1 MLQLN
6 ASCSPMV
13 HDHEHGHHDCCG
25 TDHRAAQPADG
36 CISSAS
42 ATCPPRAGAGEVLWR
57 INAMDCA
64 AEENEIRQALAGVT
78 GIADLRF
85 QLASRTLAIRAKP
98 AALSTAETILRRLG
112 YPPQVLESGSPAAPV
127 TGSVPWTR
135 LIAALV
141 LAAAAE
147 GIHALLPQSWLHE
160 ALEIALA
167 LGAIPLAGL
176 PVYTKGLAA
185 LRLGRLNINALM
197 TVAVTG
203 AFLIGHWP
211 EAAMVMALYAI
222 AEALEAQAADRARA
236 AISRLMELAPEQA
249 RIKQDSGEW
258 ALVGVAAVVINQLVR
273 VEPGERIPLDG
284 VVAAGNSAVNQ
295 APVTGESLPVEK
307 GAGDQVFAGT
317 VNTHGSLVITVT
329 APASKS
335 TLARI
340 IHAVEEAQAS
350 RAPIQRFV
358 DRFAARYTPAV
369 FVLALAL
376 ALLSPPLLG
385 LTPIDAVYR
394 ALVLL
399 VIACPCALVI
409 ATPVTLVSGLTAAA
423 RRGIVIKGGLYLE
436 QARQL
441 RTLAFDKTGTLTT
454 GRPTLEAF
462 QVIDG
467 RVPIT
472 LQQQWAASLASRSD
486 HPISRAIAVAL
497 DDERLPV
504 EALKA
509 LGGRGVSGEIDG
521 QTLRLANHR
530 WVHELGLCTPDLEQ
544 AMAAHEQRGRSV
556 SLLTDAHG
564 VLALIAV
571 ADQPRATAAAAITGL
586 RQLGLTPVMLS
597 GDNARTAG
605 VIADRL
611 GIEQVRSELLPEQKL
626 AAIAQLQAQAPTG
639 MVGDGIND
647 APAVAGASV
656 GVAMGAAGSD
666 TAMEAAD
673 VVVMDDDPQRLV
685 ELIRLSR
692 CTWAV
697 LWQNIAL
704 ALGIKGAFLVLTL
717 LGTAT
722 MWQAVFADMGTSLL
736 VIANGLRL
744 RRQQW
749 A

>member
-1 MLQLN
+1 VT
-6 ASCSPMV
+6 P
-13 HDHEHGHHDCCG
+13 
-25 TDHRAAQPADG
+25 
-36 CISSAS
+36 
-42 ATCPPRAGAGEVLWR
+42 AGAGEQVWR
-57 INAMDCA
+57 IAAMDCA
-64 AEENEIRQALAGVT
+64 TEENEIRHALAGVT
-78 GIADLRF
+78 GIGELRF
-85 QLASRTLAIRAKP
+85 QLASRTLAIRADT
-98 AALSTAETILRRLG
+98 AALHRAETILQKLG
-112 YPPQVLESGSPAAPV
+112 YPPQVLDAGQPAPPV
-127 TGSVPWTR
+127 AAAVPWSR
-135 LIAALV
+135 LIASLV

-147 GIHALLPQSWLHE
+147 GIHSFLPPSWLHE
-160 ALEIALA
+160 GLEITLA

-176 PVYTKGLAA
+176 PVYVKGLAA
-185 LRLGRLNINALM
+185 LRQGRLNINALM

-222 AEALEAQAADRARA
+222 AEALEARAADRARA
-236 AISRLMELAPEQA
+236 AISRLMELAPDQA
-249 RIKQDSGEW
+249 RVEQGSGDW
-258 ALVGVAAVVINQLVR
+258 RLVPVDVVAVGQVMR

-284 VVAAGNSAVNQ
+284 VVQLGGSAVNQ

-307 GAGDQVFAGT
+307 GPGDPVFAGT
-317 VNTHGSLVITVT
+317 VNTHASLVITVT
-329 APASKS
+329 APAASS

-369 FVLALAL
+369 FVLALAV
-376 ALLSPPLLG
+376 ALLAPPLLG
-385 LTPIDAVYR
+385 LTPLDGVYR

-436 QARQL
+436 QARRL
-441 RTLAFDKTGTLTT
+441 RVLAFDKTGTLTT
-454 GRPTLEAF
+454 GRPTLEALEL
-462 QVIDG
+462 IDD
-467 RVPIT
+467 RVS
-472 LQQQWAASLASRSD
+472 LAQQRQWAASLAARSD
-486 HPISRAIAVAL
+486 HPISRAIAASL
-497 DDERLPV
+497 DGERLPV
-504 EALKA
+504 EALEA
-509 LGGRGVSGEIDG
+509 HGGRGVSGRING
-521 QTLRLANHR
+521 RALRLANHR
-530 WVHELGLCTPDLEQ
+530 WVHELGLCSPILEL
-544 AMAAHEQRGRSV
+544 AMAEHEERGRSV
-556 SLLTDAHG
+556 SLLADDQG

-571 ADQPRATAAAAITGL
+571 ADQPRPTAAEAIHRL
-586 RQLGLTPVMLS
+586 KQLGLKPVMLS
-597 GDNARTAG
+597 GDNARTAA
-605 VIADRL
+605 VIAGRL

-626 AAIAQLQAQAPTG
+626 AAIAELQRQAPTG

-647 APAVAGASV
+647 APALAGAEI

-673 VVVMDDDPQRLV
+673 VVVMDDDPLRLV

-692 CTWAV
+692 RTWAV
-697 LWQNIAL
+697 LWQNIVL
-704 ALGIKGAFLVLTL
+704 ALGIKAVFLVLTL

-744 RRQQW
+744 LRAGPSEWRS
-749 A
+749 

>member
-1 MLQLN
+1 MAR
-6 ASCSPMV
+6 ASA
-13 HDHEHGHHDCCG
+13 HHDCCG
-25 TDHRAAQPADG
+25 HDHGLERKQGPAA
-36 CISSAS
+36 
-42 ATCPPRAGAGEVLWR
+42 PPPEAGAGEQLWR
-57 INAMDCA
+57 ITAMDCA
-64 AEENEIRQALAGVT
+64 SEENEIRQALAGVA
-78 GIADLRF
+78 GIAELRV
-85 QLASRTLAIRAKP
+85 QLASRTLAIRAEP
-98 AALSTAETILRRLG
+98 AALGRAEAILRQLG
-112 YPPQVLESGSPAAPV
+112 YPPEVLKAGTPLTPV
-127 TGSVPWTR
+127 PTTVPWTR

-147 GIHALLPQSWLHE
+147 GIHTALPPFWLQE
-160 ALEIALA
+160 AIEIALA
-167 LGAIPLAGL
+167 LVAIALAGL
-176 PVYTKGLAA
+176 PVYLKGVAA
-185 LRLGRLNINALM
+185 LRQARLNINALM

-203 AFLIGHWP
+203 AFLIGQWP

-222 AEALEAQAADRARA
+222 AEALEVRAADRARA
-236 AISRLMELAPEQA
+236 AISRLMDLAPDQA
-249 RIKQDSGEW
+249 RVRSAAGAWRQVAVD
-258 ALVGVAAVVINQLVR
+258 AVAVGQVVR

-284 VVAAGNSAVNQ
+284 VVEQGSSAVNQ

-307 GAGDQVFAGT
+307 EPGDPVFAGT

-329 APASKS
+329 AAASGS

-369 FVLALAL
+369 FVLALAV
-376 ALLSPPLLG
+376 ALLSPPLFG
-385 LTPIDAVYR
+385 LTALDAVYR

-423 RRGIVIKGGLYLE
+423 RRGIVIKGGLHLE
-436 QARQL
+436 QARRL

-462 QVIDG
+462 EVIDG
-467 RVPIT
+467 RVPIA
-472 LQQQWAASLASRSD
+472 LQRQWAASLAARSD
-486 HPISRAIAVAL
+486 HPISRAIAAAL
-497 DDERLPV
+497 DGPRLPV
-504 EALKA
+504 EALQVE
-509 LGGRGVSGEIDG
+509 GGRGVTGLIEARP
-521 QTLRLANHR
+521 LRLANHR
-530 WVHELGLCTPDLEQ
+530 WVHELGLCSPALEL
-544 AMAAHEQRGRSV
+544 AMAEHQRRGRSV
-556 SLLTDAHG
+556 SLLADGQG
-564 VLALIAV
+564 VLALLAV
-571 ADQPRATAAAAITGL
+571 ADQPRPTAAEAVARL
-586 RQLGLTPVMLS
+586 KRLGLTPVMLS
-597 GDNARTAG
+597 GDNARTAA
-605 VIADRL
+605 VIAGRL
-611 GIEQVRSELLPEQKL
+611 GIEAVRSELLPEQKL
-626 AAIAQLQAQAPTG
+626 AAIAELQRQAPSG

-647 APAVAGASV
+647 APALAGAAV

-673 VVVMDDDPQRLV
+673 VVVMDDDLLRLV
-685 ELIRLSR
+685 DLIRLSR
-692 CTWAV
+692 RTWMV

-744 RRQQW
+744 LRQRW
-749 A
+749 D

>member
-1 MLQLN
+1 
-6 ASCSPMV
+6 
-13 HDHEHGHHDCCG
+13 
-25 TDHRAAQPADG
+25 
-36 CISSAS
+36 
-42 ATCPPRAGAGEVLWR
+42 
-57 INAMDCA
+57 MDCA
-64 AEENEIRQALAGVT
+64 TEENEIRQALADVT
-78 GIADLRF
+78 GIAELRV
-85 QLASRTLAIRAKP
+85 QLASRTLAIRAEP
-98 AALSTAETILRRLG
+98 EALQQAERILRGLG
-112 YPPQVLESGSPAAPV
+112 YPPQVLEAGATAAPLTDAV
-127 TGSVPWTR
+127 TWHR

-147 GIHALLPQSWLHE
+147 GIHTLLPASWLHE
-160 ALEIALA
+160 ALEITLA
-167 LGAIPLAGL
+167 IGAIPLAGL

-185 LRLGRLNINALM
+185 LRQGRLNINALM

-222 AEALEAQAADRARA
+222 AEALEARAADRARA
-236 AISRLMELAPEQA
+236 AISRLLELAPEQA
-249 RIKQDSGEW
+249 RVRTCTDTWQQ
-258 ALVGVAAVVINQLVR
+258 LPVAAVAINQVVR

-284 VVAAGNSAVNQ
+284 VVASGSSAVNQ
-295 APVTGESLPVEK
+295 APVTGESLPMEK
-307 GAGDQVFAGT
+307 GPGDPVFAGT

-329 APASKS
+329 APASRS

-369 FVLALAL
+369 FALALAV

-385 LTPIDAVYR
+385 LAPVDAIYR

-436 QARQL
+436 QARRL

-462 QVIDG
+462 ELIDG
-467 RVPIT
+467 RLPIA
-472 LQQQWAASLASRSD
+472 LQRQWAASLAARSD
-486 HPISRAIAVAL
+486 HPISRAIAAAL
-497 DDERLPV
+497 GGERLPV
-504 EALKA
+504 EAVEA
-509 LGGRGVSGEIDG
+509 WGGRGISGQIDG
-521 QTLRLANHR
+521 RPLRLANHR
-530 WVHELGLCTPDLEQ
+530 WLQELGLCSADLEQ
-544 AMAAHEQRGRSV
+544 VMAVHEQQGRSV
-556 SLLTDAHG
+556 SLLADAQG

-571 ADQPRATAAAAITGL
+571 ADQPRPTAAAAVAGL

-597 GDNARTAG
+597 GDNRRTAS
-605 VIADRL
+605 VIAGRL
-611 GIEQVRSELLPEQKL
+611 GIEQVHSELLPEQKL
-626 AAIAQLQAQAPTG
+626 AAIAELQRQAPTG

-647 APAVAGASV
+647 APALAGAAI

-666 TAMEAAD
+666 TAIEAAD

-685 ELIRLSR
+685 DLIRLSR
-692 CTWAV
+692 RTWAV

-717 LGTAT
+717 LGSAT
-722 MWQAVFADMGTSLL
+722 MWEAVFADMGTSLL

-744 RRQQW
+744 RRQRW
-749 A
+749 C

>member
-1 MLQLN
+1 ML
-6 ASCSPMV
+6 SVTPFCSPMAPV
-13 HDHEHGHHDCCG
+13 PEHHDCCS
-25 TDHRAAQPADG
+25 H
-36 CISSAS
+36 SH
-42 ATCPPRAGAGEVLWR
+42 TCSNDPTAPIAPPQARTGEVLWR

-64 AEENEIRQALAGVT
+64 TEENEIRHALAGVT
-78 GIADLRF
+78 GIAELRF
-85 QLASRTLAIRAKP
+85 QLASRTLVIRAEP
-98 AALSTAETILRRLG
+98 AAFTQAETILRRLG
-112 YPPQVLESGSPAAPV
+112 YPPHVVEPGATASQVSNGV
-127 TGSVPWTR
+127 RWNR

-147 GIHALLPQSWLHE
+147 GIHALLPASWLHE

-167 LGAIPLAGL
+167 LAAIPLAGL

-185 LRLGRLNINALM
+185 LRQGRLNINALM
-197 TVAVTG
+197 TVAVSG

-222 AEALEAQAADRARA
+222 AEALEARAADQARA

-249 RIKQDSGEW
+249 RVQTGTEAW
-258 ALVGVAAVVINQLVR
+258 QQVHVAAVAIGQVMR

-284 VVAAGNSAVNQ
+284 VVASGSSAVNQ

-307 GAGDQVFAGT
+307 GAGDAVFAGT

-369 FVLALAL
+369 FALALAV
-376 ALLSPPLLG
+376 ALLSPPLFG

-462 QVIDG
+462 EVMDG
-467 RVPIT
+467 RVPIA
-472 LQQQWAASLASRSD
+472 LQRQWAASLAARSD
-486 HPISRAIAVAL
+486 HPISRAIARSL
-497 DDERLPV
+497 GGERLPV
-504 EALKA
+504 EALEA
-509 LGGRGVSGEIDG
+509 QGGRGVSGEIDG

-530 WVHELGLCTPDLEQ
+530 WMHELGLCTPDLEQ
-544 AMAAHEQRGRSV
+544 VMAAHEQRGRSV
-556 SLLTDAHG
+556 SLLADAQG
-564 VLALIAV
+564 VLALMAV
-571 ADQPRATAAAAITGL
+571 ADQPRPTAAAAITGL
-586 RQLGLTPVMLS
+586 KQLGLTPVMLS
-597 GDNARTAG
+597 GDNARTAA
-605 VIADRL
+605 VIAGRL

-626 AAIAQLQAQAPTG
+626 AAIADLQLEAPTG

-647 APAVAGASV
+647 APALASAAI

-685 ELIRLSR
+685 DLIRLSR
-692 CTWAV
+692 RTWAV

-704 ALGIKGAFLVLTL
+704 ALGIKGAFLLLTL

-722 MWQAVFADMGTSLL
+722 MWEAVFADMGTSLL

-744 RRQQW
+744 RRQRW

>member
-1 MLQLN
+1 MLTVVPSSN
-6 ASCSPMV
+6 PMA
-13 HDHEHGHHDCCG
+13 HAPEQHDCCG
-25 TDHRAAQPADG
+25 HGTSCSR
-36 CISSAS
+36 SSTAPV
-42 ATCPPRAGAGEVLWR
+42 APPQARSGEVLWR

-64 AEENEIRQALAGVT
+64 TEENEIRQALAGVS
-78 GIADLRF
+78 GITELRF
-85 QLASRTLAIRAKP
+85 QLASRTLAIRANP
-98 AALSTAETILRRLG
+98 AALSQAETILRRLS
-112 YPPQVLESGSPAAPV
+112 YPPHVVELGDTANPV
-127 TGSVPWTR
+127 IHAVPWHR

-141 LAAAAE
+141 LAVAAE
-147 GIHALLPQSWLHE
+147 GIHAVVPPSWLHE

-185 LRLGRLNINALM
+185 LRQGRLNINALM

-249 RIKQDSGEW
+249 RIQQTSGEW
-258 ALVGVAAVVINQLVR
+258 GLVGVDAVAINQLVR

-284 VVAAGNSAVNQ
+284 VVASGNSAVNQ
-295 APVTGESLPVEK
+295 APVTGESLPVDK
-307 GAGDQVFAGT
+307 SAGDLVFAGT
-317 VNTHGSLVITVT
+317 INTHGSLVIAVT

-350 RAPIQRFV
+350 RAPIQRVV

-369 FVLALAL
+369 FVLALAA
-376 ALLSPPLLG
+376 ALLSPPLLD

-441 RTLAFDKTGTLTT
+441 RTMAFDKTGTLTT

-462 QVIDG
+462 EVING
-467 RVPIT
+467 RVPIA
-472 LQQQWAASLASRSD
+472 LQRQWAGSLAARSD
-486 HPISRAIAVAL
+486 HPISRAIGQAL
-497 DDERLPV
+497 DADRLPV
-504 EALKA
+504 VALEAR
-509 LGGRGVSGEIDG
+509 GGRGVSGEIDG
-521 QTLRLANHR
+521 HRLRLANHR
-530 WVHELGLCTPDLEQ
+530 WLRELGLCTTDLEQ
-544 AMAAHEQRGRSV
+544 AMVVHERRGRSV
-556 SLLTDAHG
+556 SLLADEQG

-571 ADQPRATAAAAITGL
+571 ADQPKPTASAAITGL
-586 RQLGLTPVMLS
+586 KQLGLTPVMLS
-597 GDNARTAG
+597 GDNARTAA
-605 VIADRL
+605 VIAGRL
-611 GIEQVRSELLPEQKL
+611 GIEEVRSELLPEQKL
-626 AAIAQLQAQAPTG
+626 AAIADLQRQAPTG

-647 APAVAGASV
+647 APALAGAAI

-685 ELIRLSR
+685 DLIRLSR
-692 CTWAV
+692 HTWAV

-704 ALGIKGAFLVLTL
+704 ALGIKGAFLLLTL

-722 MWQAVFADMGTSLL
+722 MWEAVFADMGTSLL

-744 RRQQW
+744 RRQRW

>member
-1 MLQLN
+1 MT
-6 ASCSPMV
+6 P
-13 HDHEHGHHDCCG
+13 
-25 TDHRAAQPADG
+25 
-36 CISSAS
+36 
-42 ATCPPRAGAGEVLWR
+42 AGAGEQVWR
-57 INAMDCA
+57 IAAMDCA
-64 AEENEIRQALAGVT
+64 TEENEIRHALAGVT
-78 GIADLRF
+78 GIGELRF
-85 QLASRTLAIRAKP
+85 QLASRTLAIRADT
-98 AALSTAETILRRLG
+98 AALHRAETILQKLG
-112 YPPQVLESGSPAAPV
+112 YPPQVLDAGQPAPPV
-127 TGSVPWTR
+127 AAAVPWSR
-135 LIAALV
+135 LIASLV

-147 GIHALLPQSWLHE
+147 GIHSFLPPSWLHE
-160 ALEIALA
+160 GLEITLA

-176 PVYTKGLAA
+176 PVYVKGLAA
-185 LRLGRLNINALM
+185 LRQGRLNINALM

-222 AEALEAQAADRARA
+222 AEALEARAADRARA
-236 AISRLMELAPEQA
+236 AISRLMELAPDQA
-249 RIKQDSGEW
+249 RVEQGSGDW
-258 ALVGVAAVVINQLVR
+258 RLVPVDVVAVGQVMR

-284 VVAAGNSAVNQ
+284 VVQLGGSAVNQ

-307 GAGDQVFAGT
+307 GPGDPVFAGT
-317 VNTHGSLVITVT
+317 VNTHASLVITVT
-329 APASKS
+329 APAASS

-369 FVLALAL
+369 FVLALAV
-376 ALLSPPLLG
+376 ALLAPPLLG
-385 LTPIDAVYR
+385 LTPLDGVYR

-436 QARQL
+436 QARRL
-441 RTLAFDKTGTLTT
+441 RVLAFDKTGTLTT
-454 GRPTLEAF
+454 GRPTLEALEL
-462 QVIDG
+462 IDD
-467 RVPIT
+467 RVS
-472 LQQQWAASLASRSD
+472 LAQQRQWAASLAARSD
-486 HPISRAIAVAL
+486 HPISRAIAASL
-497 DDERLPV
+497 DGERLPV
-504 EALKA
+504 EALEA
-509 LGGRGVSGEIDG
+509 HGGRGVSGRING
-521 QTLRLANHR
+521 RALRLANHR
-530 WVHELGLCTPDLEQ
+530 WVHELGLCSPILEL
-544 AMAAHEQRGRSV
+544 AMAEHEERGRSV
-556 SLLTDAHG
+556 SLLADDQG

-571 ADQPRATAAAAITGL
+571 ADQPRPTAAEAIHRL
-586 RQLGLTPVMLS
+586 KQLGLKPVMLS
-597 GDNARTAG
+597 GDNARTAA
-605 VIADRL
+605 VIAGRL

-626 AAIAQLQAQAPTG
+626 AAIAELQRQAPTG

-647 APAVAGASV
+647 APALAGAEI

-673 VVVMDDDPQRLV
+673 VVVMDDDPLRLV

-692 CTWAV
+692 RTWAV
-697 LWQNIAL
+697 LWQNIVL
-704 ALGIKGAFLVLTL
+704 ALGIKAVFLVLTL

-744 RRQQW
+744 LRRRSG
-749 A
+749 

>member
-1 MLQLN
+1 M
-6 ASCSPMV
+6 A
-13 HDHEHGHHDCCG
+13 HDHAHHGCCG
-25 TDHRAAQPADG
+25 HDSSCGSPPSSPPAV
-36 CISSAS
+36 
-42 ATCPPRAGAGEVLWR
+42 TPAGAGEQVWR
-57 INAMDCA
+57 IAAMDCA
-64 AEENEIRQALAGVT
+64 TEENEIRHALAGVT
-78 GIADLRF
+78 GIGELRF
-85 QLASRTLAIRAKP
+85 QLASRTLAIRADT
-98 AALSTAETILRRLG
+98 AALHRAETILQKLG
-112 YPPQVLESGSPAAPV
+112 YPPQVLDAGQPAPPV
-127 TGSVPWTR
+127 AAAVPWSR
-135 LIAALV
+135 LIASLV

-147 GIHALLPQSWLHE
+147 GIHSFLPPSWLHE
-160 ALEIALA
+160 GLEITLA

-176 PVYTKGLAA
+176 PVYVKGLAA
-185 LRLGRLNINALM
+185 LRQGRLNINALM

-222 AEALEAQAADRARA
+222 AEALEARAADRARA
-236 AISRLMELAPEQA
+236 AISRLMELAPDQA
-249 RIKQDSGEW
+249 RVEQGSGDW
-258 ALVGVAAVVINQLVR
+258 RLVPVEVVAVGQVMR

-284 VVAAGNSAVNQ
+284 VVQLGGSAVNQ

-307 GAGDQVFAGT
+307 GPGDPVFAGT
-317 VNTHGSLVITVT
+317 VNTHASLVITVT
-329 APASKS
+329 APAASS

-369 FVLALAL
+369 FVLALAV
-376 ALLSPPLLG
+376 ALLAPPLLG
-385 LTPIDAVYR
+385 LTPLDGVYR

-436 QARQL
+436 QARCL
-441 RTLAFDKTGTLTT
+441 RILAFDKTGTLTT

-462 QVIDG
+462 ELIDP
-467 RVPIT
+467 RVP
-472 LQQQWAASLASRSD
+472 LAQQRQWAASLAARSD
-486 HPISRAIAVAL
+486 HPISRAIAAAL
-497 DDERLPV
+497 DGERLPV
-504 EALKA
+504 EELAA
-509 LGGRGVSGEIDG
+509 EGGRGVSGQIAG
-521 QTLRLANHR
+521 QALRLANHR
-530 WVHELGLCTPDLEQ
+530 WIHELGLCTPALEQ
-544 AMAAHEQRGRSV
+544 AMTAHEQRGRSV
-556 SLLTDAHG
+556 SLLSDEQG

-571 ADQPRATAAAAITGL
+571 ADQPRPTAAEAITRL
-586 RQLGLTPVMLS
+586 KQLGLTPVMLS
-597 GDNARTAG
+597 GDNARTAA
-605 VIADRL
+605 VIAGRL

-626 AAIAQLQAQAPTG
+626 EAIAELQRLGPTG

-647 APAVAGASV
+647 APALAGAAV

-673 VVVMDDDPQRLV
+673 VVVMDDDPLRLV

-692 CTWAV
+692 RTWAV
-697 LWQNIAL
+697 LMQNIAL

-744 RRQQW
+744 LRRRSG
-749 A
+749 

>member
-1 MLQLN
+1 MARDQEQHECCGHEI
-6 ASCSPMV
+6 SCSRNSTAP
-13 HDHEHGHHDCCG
+13 
-25 TDHRAAQPADG
+25 AAPPQPR
-36 CISSAS
+36 I
-42 ATCPPRAGAGEVLWR
+42 GEVLWR

-64 AEENEIRQALAGVT
+64 TEENEIRQALADVS
-78 GIADLRF
+78 GITDLRF
-85 QLASRTLAIRAKP
+85 QLASRTLAIRAEP
-98 AALSTAETILRRLG
+98 AALVQAETILRRLS
-112 YPPQVLESGSPAAPV
+112 YPPAVVEPGDTTSALIN
-127 TGSVPWTR
+127 TVPWHR

-147 GIHALLPQSWLHE
+147 GIHALLPSSWLHE

-185 LRLGRLNINALM
+185 LRQGRLNINALM

-258 ALVGVAAVVINQLVR
+258 ALVGVDAVAINQLVR

-284 VVAAGNSAVNQ
+284 VVATGNSAVNQ

-307 GAGDQVFAGT
+307 GPGDQVFAGT
-317 VNTHGSLVITVT
+317 VNTHGSLVISVT

-369 FVLALAL
+369 FALALAV
-376 ALLSPPLLG
+376 ALLSPPLFG
-385 LTPIDAVYR
+385 LIPIDAVYR

-467 RVPIT
+467 RVPIA
-472 LQQQWAASLASRSD
+472 LQRQWAASLAARSD
-486 HPISRAIAVAL
+486 HPISRAIARTF
-497 DDERLPV
+497 DGDRLPV
-504 EALKA
+504 VALEAQ
-509 LGGRGVSGEIDG
+509 GGRGVSGEIDG
-521 QTLRLANHR
+521 QRLHLANHR
-530 WVHELGLCTPDLEQ
+530 WLHELGLCTADLEQ
-544 AMAAHEQRGRSV
+544 AMVIHEQRGRSV
-556 SLLTDAHG
+556 SLLADEQG

-571 ADQPRATAAAAITGL
+571 ADQPRPTAAAAITCL
-586 RQLGLTPVMLS
+586 KQLGLIPVMLS
-597 GDNARTAG
+597 GDNARTAA
-605 VIADRL
+605 VIAGRL
-611 GIEQVRSELLPEQKL
+611 GIEHVRSELLPEQKL
-626 AAIAQLQAQAPTG
+626 AAITQLQAQAPTG

-647 APAVAGASV
+647 APALAGASI

-685 ELIRLSR
+685 DLIRLSR
-692 CTWAV
+692 RTWSI

-722 MWQAVFADMGTSLL
+722 MWEAVFADMGTSLL

-744 RRQQW
+744 RRQRW
-749 A
+749 V

>member
-1 MLQLN
+1 MT
-6 ASCSPMV
+6 P
-13 HDHEHGHHDCCG
+13 
-25 TDHRAAQPADG
+25 
-36 CISSAS
+36 
-42 ATCPPRAGAGEVLWR
+42 AGAGEQVWR
-57 INAMDCA
+57 IAAMDCA
-64 AEENEIRQALAGVT
+64 TEENEIRHALAGVT
-78 GIADLRF
+78 GIGELRF
-85 QLASRTLAIRAKP
+85 QLASRTLAIRADT
-98 AALSTAETILRRLG
+98 AALHRAETILQKLG
-112 YPPQVLESGSPAAPV
+112 YPPQVLDAGQPAPPV
-127 TGSVPWTR
+127 AAAVPWSR
-135 LIAALV
+135 LIASLV

-147 GIHALLPQSWLHE
+147 GIHSFLPPSWLHE
-160 ALEIALA
+160 GLEITLA

-176 PVYTKGLAA
+176 PVYVKGLAA
-185 LRLGRLNINALM
+185 LRQGRLNINALM

-222 AEALEAQAADRARA
+222 AEALEARAADRARA
-236 AISRLMELAPEQA
+236 AISRLMELAPDQA
-249 RIKQDSGEW
+249 RVEQGSGDW
-258 ALVGVAAVVINQLVR
+258 RLVPVEVVAVGQVMR

-284 VVAAGNSAVNQ
+284 VVQLGGSAVNQ

-307 GAGDQVFAGT
+307 GPGDPVFAGT
-317 VNTHGSLVITVT
+317 VNTHASLVITVT
-329 APASKS
+329 APAASS

-369 FVLALAL
+369 FVLALAV
-376 ALLSPPLLG
+376 ALLAPPLLG
-385 LTPIDAVYR
+385 LTPLDGVYR

-436 QARQL
+436 QARRL
-441 RTLAFDKTGTLTT
+441 RVLAFDKTGTLTT
-454 GRPTLEAF
+454 GRPTLEALEL
-462 QVIDG
+462 IDD
-467 RVPIT
+467 RVS
-472 LQQQWAASLASRSD
+472 LAQQRQWAASLAARSD
-486 HPISRAIAVAL
+486 HPISRAIAASL
-497 DDERLPV
+497 DGERLPV
-504 EALKA
+504 EALEA
-509 LGGRGVSGEIDG
+509 HGGRGVSGRING
-521 QTLRLANHR
+521 RALRLANHR
-530 WVHELGLCTPDLEQ
+530 WVHELGLCSPILEL
-544 AMAAHEQRGRSV
+544 AMAEHEERGRSV
-556 SLLTDAHG
+556 SLLADDQG

-571 ADQPRATAAAAITGL
+571 ADQPRPTAAEAIHRL
-586 RQLGLTPVMLS
+586 KQLGLKPVMLS
-597 GDNARTAG
+597 GDNARTAA
-605 VIADRL
+605 VIAGRL

-626 AAIAQLQAQAPTG
+626 AAIAELQRQAPTG

-647 APAVAGASV
+647 APALAGAEI

-673 VVVMDDDPQRLV
+673 VVVMDDDPLRLV

-692 CTWAV
+692 RTWAV
-697 LWQNIAL
+697 LWQNIVL
-704 ALGIKGAFLVLTL
+704 ALGIKAVFLVLTL

-744 RRQQW
+744 LRAGPSEWRS
-749 A
+749 